1 MKAADGSSG
10 LRGRRGSKM
19 SQVSVISCGWVPE
32 LFTDT
37 GTNGEGPDFN
47 FFFFIVF
54 K

>member
-19 SQVSVISCGWVPE
+19 SQVSVMSCGWGPE

-37 GTNGEGPDFN
+37 DSNGEGPDFN
-47 FFFFIVF
+47 IFFVVV